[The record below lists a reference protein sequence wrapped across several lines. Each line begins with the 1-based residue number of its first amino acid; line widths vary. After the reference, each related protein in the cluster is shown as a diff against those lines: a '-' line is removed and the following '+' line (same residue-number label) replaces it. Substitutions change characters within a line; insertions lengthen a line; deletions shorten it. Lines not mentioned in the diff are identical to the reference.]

1 MNRTVW
7 PVLLSGISGLI
18 MLSAG
23 AFLLSAGMSAS
34 DADAGQQSG
43 NAVIPL
49 LITVAGTVLV
59 ILAFI
64 FSGPLFEKK
73 TPVDGH

>member
-1 MNRTVW
+1 MNRALW
-7 PVLLSGISGLI
+7 PVLLAGISGLI

-23 AFLLSAGMSAS
+23 AFLFSAGMSAS

-49 LITVAGTVLV
+49 LLVGTGTVLL

-73 TPVDGH
+73 TPVDDR

>member
-1 MNRTVW
+1 
-7 PVLLSGISGLI
+7 
-18 MLSAG
+18 
-23 AFLLSAGMSAS
+23 MSAS

-49 LITVAGTVLV
+49 LMTVAGTVLV

>member
-1 MNRTVW
+1 MNRALW
-7 PVLLSGISGLI
+7 PVLLAGISGLI

-23 AFLLSAGMSAS
+23 GFLFSAGMSAS

-73 TPVDGH
+73 TPVDDR